1 MGRHEIGQALWDRQ
15 IDHAMVEIMQRI
27 ECPHFSQQ
35 ADLAFIRA
43 QVVSRC

>member
-1 MGRHEIGQALWDRQ
+1 MGRHEISKVLWDRQ
-15 IDHAMVEIMQRI
+15 MDHAMVEIMQRI
-27 ECPHFSQQ
+27 DGPHLSQQ